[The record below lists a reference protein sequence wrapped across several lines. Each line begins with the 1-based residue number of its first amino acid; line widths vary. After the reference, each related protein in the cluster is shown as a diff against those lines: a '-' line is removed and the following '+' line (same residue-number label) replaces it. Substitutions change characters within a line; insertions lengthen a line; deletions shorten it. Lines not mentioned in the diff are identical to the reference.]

1 MAVTVEADKPA
12 KTRRGPL
19 FATLAGL
26 YIAQGIPTYL
36 IAAALPPTLRAAG
49 VSRSTIGL
57 FSLLMLPLVLKF
69 AWAPLVDRL
78 SPLPRLGH
86 RRGWIVPTQLL
97 TVGGIA
103 AMAFIEPT
111 DIMALFVMCMLIA
124 LAMST
129 QDIATDGYATR
140 QLSPAN
146 RAVGNAIQGGS
157 VAFGVVIGG
166 TLSLILFEYFGW
178 RATLLTVAALC
189 LMPLLVLPFMREEA
203 DRERAQRARP
213 SLRAFFRR
221 PEARMI
227 LIVALVFRASEGLV
241 KAMEGPYLVDIGL
254 PLSWI
259 GYLSGFSAATAGL
272 IGSIVAIGLI
282 KTHGNTRALISLGA
296 LRTICFALFAFH
308 ATGLVEQNS
317 LVIGAAA
324 FQTFIRYMEIV
335 VLYSIYMSV
344 ASTDQ
349 PGTDFTILA
358 CAQIL
363 IYLLGSSLSGLIADH
378 AGYGVLFTLATAL
391 SALAVFIVARFL
403 AGRQTPETVSP
414 S

>member
-1 MAVTVEADKPA
+1 MALTIQADEP
-12 KTRRGPL
+12 TDRRRGPL

-78 SPLPRLGH
+78 SPIPRLGH
-86 RRGWIVPTQLL
+86 RRGWVVPTQLL
-97 TVGGIA
+97 TAAGIA
-103 AMAFIEPT
+103 TMAFIQPT
-111 DIMALFVMCMLIA
+111 DITALFAICMLIA

-140 QLSPAN
+140 RLSPGD
-146 RAVGNAIQGGS
+146 RAAGNAIQGGS

-166 TLSLILFEYFGW
+166 TLSLILFEHFGW
-178 RATLLTVAALC
+178 QPTLLIVAALC
-189 LMPLLVLPFMREEA
+189 LMPLLVIPFMREEESG
-203 DRERAQRARP
+203 ERAIRPKP
-213 SLRAFFRR
+213 SLRAFFSR
-221 PEARMI
+221 PEARDVLVI
-227 LIVALVFRASEGLV
+227 ALLFRASEGLV

-272 IGSIVAIGLI
+272 VGSVIAIGLI
-282 KTHGNTRALISLGA
+282 KSQGNARALISLGA

-308 ATGLVEQNS
+308 ASGMVEQNE

-363 IYLLGSSLSGLIADH
+363 VYLIGSSLSGLIADH
-378 AGYGVLFTLATAL
+378 AGYGTLFVVATAL
-391 SALAVFIVARFL
+391 SGIAVFIVARFL
-403 AGRQTPETVSP
+403 ASRSTETTSALT
-414 S
+414 